1 MIAFLNYGAYAR
13 NRYMYN
19 DEREVTANSIL
30 TAIRKIKSKLPRWS
44 EEKLNWALFVII
56 YSYNQKNLKSPN
68 LKIADTVKL
77 LTETY
82 NIEKFSS
89 KDIPKLVLF
98 EQHASS
104 ILKKTSDSHITS
116 TLLLHI
122 DYMIA
127 DAIKVNPMHCKIVA
141 SLVGEI
147 IYERRVKLID
157 TYPNTGEISVSRSMS
172 TNSSS
177 FPMIH
182 GNTQPQKALLE
193 LKFKELNLKANFL
206 GLQHTGLNSSA
217 TNIYLIDPPD
227 EQLLS
232 TELPSSKPN
241 RSGFS
246 AVKQFANNS
255 TRGTYIYIYK
265 YEDSPQRQQNADIRA
280 LLNSSLTIQ
289 ARISFTSVDYD
300 KKIQKYIAIFIQP
313 DDIVKKNN
321 FLDIDI
327 TRENKNIEGLDA
339 LERSILAGLIYKKW
353 LGVRRQAMQPI
364 PDLVKRISDNLF
376 EYGFKN
382 VANLCT
388 SFDYDTKSEL
398 LLILTKKKRPTPA
411 PFDSQPSISINS
423 SPITSLL
430 KEQRKQIIYVIGNN
444 GAGKSLLLKDI
455 ANSLSTLENPVVG
468 ISTSIHDRFPF
479 EMSTSSKSFVYKGL
493 KTSNKAVTMEKIE
506 REASISVINIFKN
519 QVLLDAF
526 LRAMDCLEYRTSYFL
541 APNQSKAES
550 SKRHLIPLSST
561 AKENQESLINIRTVG
576 YQLGVVKNKDTH
588 KITIFSELS
597 SGEQSIIMLTTKI
610 IDSHKPDTVYLID
623 EPENSLHVRWQQKLP
638 EMLSR
643 LSEELSC
650 SFIVA
655 THSPILIANSKN
667 TSLCFGMNNGQ
678 LREISLESKQS
689 VETILM
695 DGFETYTPRNKQV
708 QEQCA
713 KLVASAIRAANEVPS
728 SIESIAPS
736 SIRELKRLEEIIK
749 LTGNKQAEARQESD
763 EQLISTAMAAIL
775 ALAEKRAMHNV

>member
-1 MIAFLNYGAYAR
+1 
-13 NRYMYN
+13 MYN

-30 TAIRKIKSKLPRWS
+30 TAMRKIKSKLPRWS
-44 EEKLNWALFVII
+44 EEKLNWAFFVII
-56 YSYNQKNLKSPN
+56 HSHNQKNFKSPSI
-68 LKIADTVKL
+68 KIADTIRL

-82 NIEKFSS
+82 HIEQLSS

-104 ILKKTSDSHITS
+104 FLNKVSSNHITS

-127 DAIKVNPMHCKIVA
+127 DIIKINPIHCKIVA
-141 SLVGEI
+141 SLIGEI
-147 IYERRVKLID
+147 VYDGRAKLID
-157 TYPNTGEISVSRSMS
+157 TYPNTGEASAKQGMATRPGIS
-172 TNSSS
+172 TDNFS

-182 GNTQPQKALLE
+182 GNTQPQKTLLE
-193 LKFKELNLKANFL
+193 LKFKELNLSANFL

-227 EQLLS
+227 EQFWN
-232 TELPSSKPN
+232 TELSNIKPN
-241 RSGFS
+241 RSGFLT
-246 AVKQFANNS
+246 VKQFASNS
-255 TRGTYIYIYK
+255 TSGTYIYIFK
-265 YEDSPQRQQNADIRA
+265 FEDAPQRQHNADMRA
-280 LLNSSLTIQ
+280 LLNLNLTIQ

-300 KKIQKYIAIFIQP
+300 KKIQKYIALFIQP
-313 DDIVKKNN
+313 DDITKKNN

-339 LERSILAGLIYKKW
+339 LERSVLAGLIYKKW
-353 LGVRRQAMQPI
+353 LGARRQAMQPI

-376 EYGFKN
+376 EDGFKN
-382 VANLCT
+382 VENLCI
-388 SFDYDTKSEL
+388 SFDYDTKAEL
-398 LLILTKKKRPTPA
+398 LLILTQKKRPASA

-423 SPITSLL
+423 SPITLIL
-430 KEQRKQIIYVIGNN
+430 KKQKKQTIYVIGNN

-455 ANSLSTLENPVVG
+455 ANSLSIVENPVVG

-479 EMSTSSKSFVYKGL
+479 EMPSSLKSFVYKGL

-541 APNQSKAES
+541 APNQSKNES
-550 SKRHLIPLSST
+550 RRKDLIPLSSI
-561 AKENQESLINIRTVG
+561 ASENQEALINIRTAG
-576 YQLGVVKNKDTH
+576 YQLGVVKSKDTH
-588 KITIFSELS
+588 RITTFSELS

-623 EPENSLHVRWQQKLP
+623 EPENSLHVRWQQRLP

-655 THSPILIANSKN
+655 THSPILIANSKS
-667 TSLCFGMNNGQ
+667 TSPCFGMNNGQ
-678 LREISLESKQS
+678 LKEISLESKQS

-695 DGFETYTPRNKQV
+695 EGFETYTPYNKQV

-728 SIESIAPS
+728 NIESIAPN

-775 ALAEKRAMHNV
+775 ALAEKRAIHNV